1 MIKQIIASVMITASV
16 CAFAQVKVVEG
27 TKFTTDANLETDE
40 KLVLADDYNS
50 YMFSAINIDGLMRNV
65 FPHKKLLMRKL
76 DQNGSLVDTYIQDY
90 ANKTNG
96 VLHNYLGSQQIDEDR
111 FVAFTEEYF
120 GKENRKE
127 VFQHVFSKKSGTF
140 TTKSIAKYTIESTNK
155 SGTTYVVFSEN
166 GKYAAVFNDRYATKK
181 TDNINDALV
190 LDLRTLTPLWNKEIS
205 LSSDYVEKSLTLT
218 NSGKIVL
225 LRKAAGWK
233 ESYKIEMVSNTEDKD
248 LPFDD
253 KYIPEKL
260 YAISKNDSDYLV
272 TFGRKNQAVTM
283 GGSTFGTVMFYD
295 IKSGKAVISNTNLA
309 GAKDM
314 NDVKVIKTIVK
325 GDEVLMAVQQEKI
338 SRPMPTAM
346 NRFPDPVYTLDVG
359 VLMKFNKEGEVK
371 QFVALGSNPS
381 GRRVQVIESGDN
393 LYISAFY
400 PKGAFGNTGF
410 SMKSFDFGSLAP
422 KELTLDYKGRN
433 FFQNYGFTDGNLV
446 QFVPANN
453 KLLFLDK
460 NGKDVQMFSVYNFVK

>member
-1 MIKQIIASVMITASV
+1 MIKQIIASALITASV
-16 CAFAQVKVVEG
+16 CAFAQTKVVEG
-27 TKFTTDANLETDE
+27 TKFTTDDNLEKDE

-50 YMFSAINIDGLMRNV
+50 YMFSVINIDGLMRNV

-76 DQNGSLVDTYIQDY
+76 DQNGSLVDTYTQDY

-96 VLHNYLGSQQIDEDR
+96 VLHNYLGSQQIDEDK

-166 GKYAAVFNDRYATKK
+166 GKYAAVFNDRYANKK

-190 LDLRTLTPLWNKEIS
+190 IDLRTLSPLWSKEIS

-233 ESYKIEMVSNTEDKD
+233 ESYKMEMVSNTEDKD

-260 YAISKNDSDYLV
+260 YAISKNDNDYLV
-272 TFGRKNQAVTM
+272 TFGRKNQAVTL

-295 IKSGKAVISNTNLA
+295 IKSGKSVISNTNLA

-314 NDVKVIKTIVK
+314 SDVKVIKTIVK
-325 GDEVLMAVQQEKI
+325 GDEVLMAVQQETI
-338 SRPMPTAM
+338 TRPLPTAM
-346 NRFPDPVYTLDVG
+346 NRFPDPVYKLDVG
-359 VLMKFNKEGEVK
+359 VLIKFNKEGEVK
-371 QFVALGSNPS
+371 QFVPLGSNPM
-381 GRRVQVIESGDN
+381 GRRIQVIESGDN
-393 LYISAFY
+393 LYVSSFY

-410 SMKSFDFGSLAP
+410 SMKAFDFSGLTP
-422 KELTLDYKGRN
+422 RELTSDYKGKN
-433 FFQNYGFTDGNLV
+433 FFMNYGFTDGNLI
-446 QFVPANN
+446 QFVSNVN
-453 KLLFLDK
+453 KLLFLQK
-460 NGKDVQMFSVYNFVK
+460 SGKDVQMVSLYNFVK